1 MSAKPQQ
8 HPVHRRRLWLWALL
22 VLLLL
27 VAQSLLVLMTQR
39 YEGSRRQQQAH
50 AQSAEVAARVRQ
62 LSNRDV
68 QAMQG
73 LLWTNSDTKRWRED
87 AAEQLRRFRPML
99 RVESR
104 DAQSRLLE
112 AVSSPY
118 RAPIFQDEQR
128 QQFQVDTDLAC
139 ASALRR
145 QGSPQYSRSYF
156 VPRGDGEAGDVVD
169 ICQARVEGGVAKAYL
184 VATLSLSAL
193 LDEALTPEQAHGF
206 EFSFIDGDGSR
217 LARSGLVR
225 GLGVYRSER
234 LIELPGLSLMLRVD
248 SVMGPPGFIPTL
260 STALVMGLSF
270 ALLVVVALLA
280 RDGRRRAL
288 AERRL
293 AQSLAFRQAME
304 NSLIAG
310 LRARDMD
317 GNISYV
323 NKAFCAI
330 VGREA
335 QDLLGQ
341 RTPPY
346 WPPEFVESYRN
357 RLRDRNALVAEHERR
372 GIGESESWK
381 SFETVF
387 MRADGER
394 FPVVIYEAPLRDAD
408 GIQTGWMSAVLDI
421 SEQQRMEEFTRAQ
434 ADRLQATARLAAVG
448 EMASLISHE
457 VNQPL
462 AAIAS
467 YATASR
473 NLLSEGHADVQTL
486 ATLRRTSERIAEQA
500 ERAGRVIKSVH
511 DFVRRRE
518 RAHETLPAAELIDAV
533 LPLVRMQAR
542 KGGIRIAVEGP
553 DPSPTVYCDRTLVEQ
568 VLLNLARNAIQAM
581 ESSTPPGARLLTL
594 GVSLATPRWVAFTV
608 RDQGPGIP
616 PEIGRKL
623 FTPFYTTRSEG
634 MGLGLSLCRTV
645 VEQHGGAMDFRNH
658 ETAGGISGCEFRFT
672 LPATTGSAIQ
682 GTQ

>member
-1 MSAKPQQ
+1 MSAITPA
-8 HPVHRRRLWLWALL
+8 PHRRRIWLWALL

-39 YEGSRRQQQAH
+39 YEGSNRQQQAH

-62 LSNRDV
+62 LANRDV

-73 LLWTNSDTKRWRED
+73 LLWNARDERRWSDD
-87 AAEQLRRFRPML
+87 AAEQLRRFPPLL
-99 RVESR
+99 RVERR
-104 DAQSRLLE
+104 DAESRLLA

-118 RAPIFQDEQR
+118 RAPIFRNEQR
-128 QQFQVDTDLAC
+128 RQFQADTDLAC
-139 ASALRR
+139 AAAVHR
-145 QGSPQYSRSYF
+145 QGSPQYSRSFF
-156 VPRGDGEAGDVVD
+156 VPRGDGEGGEVVD
-169 ICQARVEGGVAKAYL
+169 ICQASIEGGVVKAYL

-193 LDEALTPEQAHGF
+193 LDEALTPEQAHGY
-206 EFSFIDGDGSR
+206 EFSFVDGDGSR
-217 LARSGLVR
+217 LARAGLVR
-225 GLGVYRSER
+225 GIGVYRSER
-234 LIELPGLSLMLRVD
+234 LIDLPGLSLMLRVD
-248 SVMGPPGFIPTL
+248 STKGPPGFIPTL
-260 STALVMGLSF
+260 STALVMGLSL

-293 AQSLAFRQAME
+293 AQALAFRQAME
-304 NSLIAG
+304 NSLTAG
-310 LRARDMD
+310 LRARDME
-317 GNISYV
+317 GNITYV

-330 VGREA
+330 VGRES

-357 RLRDRNALVAEHERR
+357 RLRDRNALVAAQERS
-372 GIGESESWK
+372 GNGETESWK

-387 MRADGER
+387 MRASGER
-394 FPVVIYEAPLRDAD
+394 FPVVIYEAPLRDID
-408 GIQTGWMSAVLDI
+408 GRQSGWMSAVLDI

-434 ADRLQATARLAAVG
+434 ADRLQASARLAAVG

-462 AAIAS
+462 GAIAS
-467 YATASR
+467 YAAAAR
-473 NLLSEGHADVQTL
+473 NLLTEHPDDAQTREML
-486 ATLRRTSERIAEQA
+486 VRTSERIAEQA

-518 RAHETLPAAELIDAV
+518 RAHEILPASELIEAV
-533 LPLVRMQAR
+533 LPLVRMQAK
-542 KGGIRIAVEGP
+542 KGGIRIAVEVP
-553 DPSPTVYCDRTLVEQ
+553 EPSPCVYCDRTLVEQ

-581 ESSTPPGARLLTL
+581 EGSTPKDARLLTL
-594 GVSLATPRWVAFTV
+594 GVSLATSRWVAFTV
-608 RDQGPGIP
+608 RDHGPGIP
-616 PEIGRKL
+616 PEVGRKL
-623 FTPFYTTRSEG
+623 FTPFFTTRAEG

-645 VEQHGGAMDFRNH
+645 VEQHGGAMDFRNL
-658 ETAGGISGCEFRFT
+658 EIAGSSGCEFRFT
-672 LPATTGSAIQ
+672 LPATTGAK
-682 GTQ
+682 GPM